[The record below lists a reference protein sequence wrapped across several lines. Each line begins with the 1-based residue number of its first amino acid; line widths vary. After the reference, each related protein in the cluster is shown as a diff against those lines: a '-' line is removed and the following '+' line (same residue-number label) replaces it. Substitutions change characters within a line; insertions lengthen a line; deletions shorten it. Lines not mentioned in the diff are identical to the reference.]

1 MTEIIVSMDD
11 LAMIFLVGGLVGMWV
26 AFGFVWWRG

>member
-11 LAMIFLVGGLVGMWV
+11 LAMIFLVGGLVG
-26 AFGFVWWRG
+26 

>member
-1 MTEIIVSMDD
+1 MTEITVFMDD
-11 LAMIFLVGGLVGMWV
+11 LAMVFLVGGLVGMWV